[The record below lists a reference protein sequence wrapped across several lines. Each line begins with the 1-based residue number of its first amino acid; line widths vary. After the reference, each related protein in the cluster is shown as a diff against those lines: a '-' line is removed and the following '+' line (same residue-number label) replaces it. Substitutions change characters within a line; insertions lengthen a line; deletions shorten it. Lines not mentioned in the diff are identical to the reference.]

1 MADAAMK
8 VVLLAGRLT
17 ASEAGRLRGLVD
29 ALRREDLTI
38 EVVCVAGAASWEE
51 TPGVI
56 EAPGLGSPW
65 RRPWAV
71 RWLASA
77 DGPGRP
83 DLLHVLGAE
92 MDAAALAL
100 AESWQVPYVQTVE
113 EYIPLGG
120 RLRLSR
126 PWCRALVATSVGLA
140 DDLARSLS
148 VPRNWITIVPP
159 GITIPEHEPAPC
171 ETGRV
176 PVVGASAP
184 LVAGSGLVAFLGA
197 ARRIVDSGLEAE
209 FVIAGEGP
217 AEADL
222 RRVAERLG
230 VVGRVTFAT
239 TPGDGSSFWR
249 VLNVF
254 CQPSRIPNSGRSLAL
269 ALAHGVPA
277 VVSDVDGLRCWL
289 DGVQGGRLVP
299 PGDPATLAQAILDLL
314 ADPTGARDLGRRGRE
329 RVARDFAPDREA
341 ARLADLY
348 RRIIETEP
356 TRPPTS
362 EAGAPPSPNL
372 NDRVATR
379 RS

>member
-1 MADAAMK
+1 MADAAMR
-8 VVLLAGRLT
+8 VLLLAGRLS
-17 ASEAGRLRGLVD
+17 ASEAGRLRRLVE
-29 ALRREDLTI
+29 ALRRKDVAI
-38 EVVCVAGAASWEE
+38 EVVCDAGTASRVGAA
-51 TPGVI
+51 GVI
-56 EAPGLGSPW
+56 EAPGLVSPW

-71 RWLASA
+71 RRLASA

-83 DLLHVLGAE
+83 DLLHALGTE
-92 MDAAALAL
+92 MDAAVLAL
-100 AESWQVPYVQTVE
+100 AESWRVPYVQTVE
-113 EYIPLGG
+113 EYVPLGG

-126 PWCRALVATSVGLA
+126 RWCRALVATSVGLA

-148 VPRNWITIVPP
+148 VPRNWIMVVPP
-159 GITIPEHEPAPC
+159 GVAIPEHGLAPC

-184 LVAGSGLVAFLGA
+184 LVAGSGLVAFLSA
-197 ARRIVDSGLEAE
+197 ARRIIDSGLEAE

-222 RRVAERLG
+222 RRAAERLG
-230 VVGRVTFAT
+230 VVGQVTFAT
-239 TPGDGSSFWR
+239 TPGDESSFWR

-254 CQPSRIPNSGRSLAL
+254 CQPSRVPNTGRCLAL

-289 DGVQGGRLVP
+289 DGVEGGRLVP
-299 PGDPATLAQAILDLL
+299 PGDPAALSRAILGLL
-314 ADPTGARDLGRRGRE
+314 ADPVEARDLGRRGRE
-329 RVARDFAPDREA
+329 RIARDFAPDREA

-348 RRIIETEP
+348 RRIMQAES

-362 EAGAPPSPNL
+362 EPDAAPSRSPT
-372 NDRVATR
+372 DRPAAR

>member
-1 MADAAMK
+1 MADAAMR

-29 ALRREDLTI
+29 ALRCKDLTI
-38 EVVCVAGAASWEE
+38 EVVCVAGAASWDGA
-51 TPGVI
+51 PGVI

-71 RWLASA
+71 RRLASA

-83 DLLHVLGAE
+83 DLLHALGAE

-100 AESWQVPYVQTVE
+100 AESWRVPYVQTVE
-113 EYIPLGG
+113 EYIPVGG

-148 VPRNWITIVPP
+148 VPGNWIMIVPP
-159 GITIPEHEPAPC
+159 GIAIPEHEPAPC

-184 LVAGSGLVAFLGA
+184 LVSGSGLVAFLGA

-254 CQPSRIPNSGRSLAL
+254 CQPSRVPNTGRCLAM

-289 DGVQGGRLVP
+289 DGVKGGRLVP
-299 PGDPATLAQAILDLL
+299 PGDPVALSRAILDLL
-314 ADPTGARDLGRRGRE
+314 ADPVGARDLGRRGRE

-341 ARLADLY
+341 DRLADLY
-348 RRIIETEP
+348 RRIMEAEP
-356 TRPPTS
+356 TRRPTS
-362 EAGAPPSPNL
+362 ETGATPSQSPNV
-372 NDRVATR
+372 RVATR

>member
-1 MADAAMK
+1 
-8 VVLLAGRLT
+8 
-17 ASEAGRLRGLVD
+17 
-29 ALRREDLTI
+29 
-38 EVVCVAGAASWEE
+38 
-51 TPGVI
+51 
-56 EAPGLGSPW
+56 
-65 RRPWAV
+65 
-71 RWLASA
+71 
-77 DGPGRP
+77 
-83 DLLHVLGAE
+83 
-92 MDAAALAL
+92 MDAAGLAL

-140 DDLARSLS
+140 DDLARGLS

-159 GITIPEHEPAPC
+159 GIAIPEHEPAPC

-254 CQPSRIPNSGRSLAL
+254 CHPSRIPNSGRSLAL

-299 PGDPATLAQAILDLL
+299 PGDPAALAQAILDLL
-314 ADPTGARDLGRRGRE
+314 ADPTGARDLGRRGRD
-329 RVARDFAPDREA
+329 RVARDFAPHREA

-348 RRIIETEP
+348 RRIIETES
-356 TRPPTS
+356 TRPPTPR
-362 EAGAPPSPNL
+362 AGASPWPGPG
-372 NDRVATR
+372 DRVATR